1 MDDLVHSTRR
11 ELAETAA
18 RRHADRAQKAID
30 AYHPEEAVE
39 HLREAARELR
49 EIAAMETLGS
59 VTAEYTAK
67 ADEYDT
73 LADALGAEGMSA
85 LEASDGADASVARD
99 GATTADEGLPI
110 EVQTPAVTF
119 HDVGG
124 LEGVKQLLIEKV
136 ADPIR
141 RDELYAQYGIEPVR
155 GVLLQGPPGTGKTL
169 LARALGGELGWSFIE
184 LSPAQLTSALVG
196 RGAQNIQDVF
206 TTARAHEPC
215 IVFFDEIENIAKDRT
230 SRTQSTRSE
239 ESMLI
244 QLLTEMN
251 DLDDADVVVIGA
263 TNQPE
268 EVDDALRNARRFA
281 EVVEVPPPDAP
292 ARRAILAVHL
302 RTPSVPLQD
311 IDLDA
316 AAAATDGFA
325 GDDLEQVVMNAARA
339 ALREAEETGTIVPI
353 GQRHLQAG
361 IDERAAALAEA
372 AGGGYIGGGHT

>member
-18 RRHADRAQKAID
+18 RRHADRAQRAID

-39 HLREAARELR
+39 HLRAAARELR
-49 EIAAMETLGS
+49 EIATMETLGS
-59 VTAEYTAK
+59 VSTEYTAK
-67 ADEYDT
+67 ADEYEQ

-85 LEASDGADASVARD
+85 LEAADGADASVARD
-99 GATTADEGLPI
+99 GAAPEDGGLPI

-141 RDELYAQYGIEPVR
+141 RDELYAQYGIDPVR

-169 LARALGGELGWSFIE
+169 LARALGGELGWGFIE

-281 EVVEVPPPDAP
+281 EVVEVPPPDAA

-339 ALREAEETGTIVPI
+339 ALREAEETGAIVPI